1 MNLDQIKAT
10 VLIFTVKKLS
20 YKYSMKDDLSSPNE
34 VPGSSP
40 ITGKKKK
47 RFLSD
52 RFKYSEQLKNFTFY
66 FLYYIYLLCR
76 H

>member
-20 YKYSMKDDLSSPNE
+20 YKYSMKDDWSSPNE

-47 RFLSD
+47 
-52 RFKYSEQLKNFTFY
+52 KISE
-66 FLYYIYLLCR
+66 
-76 H
+76 